1 MSQHLYIYM
10 SIHEGRIHLF
20 TEETIEDMIFSDV
33 DSAITSINKTREV
46 FGEEFVNHE
55 ELVNRMLCLKDSD
68 LTPPPV
74 SEPSDTGAMLD
85 DSARLEQADMLDKSF
100 LVSAEYPG
108 NTPCRDA
115 QFVNDMFAL
124 EDKYP
129 RMFGY
134 LLH

>member
-74 SEPSDTGAMLD
+74 SEPSDTGAMLG
-85 DSARLEQADMLDKSF
+85 DSAALEQADMLDTEF
-100 LVSAEYPG
+100 DGAEPMSLA
-108 NTPCRDA
+108 DSK
-115 QFVNDMFAL
+115 FVEDMFAL
-124 EDKYP
+124 EDTYP